1 VNRKRSS
8 TLVKIIFSLTIVF
21 FPLAAL
27 AQDDANIVPF
37 VDGTMWGES
46 SREEKVSYI
55 VGLSNLLDAAY
66 AYQQGSKNVPT
77 GEQSFIG
84 TLWTNIDD
92 LTLDQCIDRI
102 DSWYANN
109 PDGLDEPV
117 LDVIWLDMVE
127 PNLD

>member
-8 TLVKIIFSLTIVF
+8 TLAKIIFSLTIVF
-21 FPLAAL
+21 SPLAAL

-109 PDGLDEPV
+109 PDELDEPV